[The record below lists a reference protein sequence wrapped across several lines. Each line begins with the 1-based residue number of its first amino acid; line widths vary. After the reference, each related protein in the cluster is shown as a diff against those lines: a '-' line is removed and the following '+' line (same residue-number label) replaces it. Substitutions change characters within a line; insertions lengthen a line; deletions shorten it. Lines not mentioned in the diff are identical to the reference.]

1 MGAGNTKRFHDTD
14 ACMPQI
20 IYSQQAQSDI
30 ERVYVF
36 LRNKDV
42 ETAKRAIFEIEV
54 SISKQL

>member
-1 MGAGNTKRFHDTD
+1 
-14 ACMPQI
+14 MPQI